1 MKTRLIISIYAWLCC
16 SAVAIAQDYALC
28 NQYTEIGDFVKAKQ
42 CLYAYKGVNDP
53 GALCFYKMNLA
64 INEGDGASAKALYA
78 ESERLTAT
86 DPYVLGT
93 KAIYVAY
100 SNNAEAAKVVFDPI
114 YKSHKNVS
122 PVFLMEVVRAFFK
135 FKSKDLQYASAWID
149 MLEKEIKQPNADW
162 LILKGD
168 YFASQGDHG
177 TALNFYNKAIDA
189 DSKKAT
195 AYHRKGIAYR
205 RIKNHTAS
213 MTELETA
220 LKLNPEFTMAILN
233 KAEVH
238 FDLGE
243 IDLGMRAYAE
253 YFNRAPEDMR
263 ARIQYARSLFSAKR
277 YKDSEEAALFVLG
290 RDSSNLAALKLL
302 SYANYEL
309 GKFPDGLK
317 HLESFLAKA
326 DSSLIQSRDYE
337 YLSKYYQKNNSDSLA
352 INALRKALAYE
363 DADAGLYSDAGSL
376 MMKKN
381 RFAEAFEV
389 FKSKAAKF
397 PLTSA
402 DNYSYGRA
410 ALMLQNYSTADSIF
424 SKVCEVQPNW
434 APGFLM
440 KAKASTYLDPES
452 KDGRAFP
459 YYEKYIA
466 LASAD
471 TANPDKYK
479 SGLIE
484 SYRYMG
490 SYYYLLKND
499 KTTSKDFWKRLL
511 ILDPNDKQAKEVL
524 EGLK

>member
-1 MKTRLIISIYAWLCC
+1 MKNRLIISIYALLCC
-16 SAVAIAQDYALC
+16 SAVAIAQDYAVC

-64 INEGDGASAKALYA
+64 INEGDGSSAKSLYA
-78 ESERLTAT
+78 DSERLTAT

-135 FKSKDLQYASAWID
+135 FKSKDLEYALAWIN

-177 TALNFYNKAIDA
+177 TALNFYNNAIDA

-205 RIKNHTAS
+205 RIKNHSAS
-213 MTELETA
+213 MAELETA

-243 IDLGMRAYAE
+243 IDQGIRTYAE

-263 ARIQYARSLFSAKR
+263 SRIQYARSLFSAKR
-277 YKDSEEAALFVLG
+277 YRESEEAALFVLG

-302 SYANYEL
+302 SYANFEL
-309 GKFPDGLK
+309 GKFPEGLK
-317 HLESFLAKA
+317 HMESFLSKA

-337 YLSKYYQKNNSDSLA
+337 YLSKFYQKNNADSLA
-352 INALRKALAYE
+352 INALRKALAFE

-381 RFAEAFEV
+381 RFADAFELY
-389 FKSKAAKF
+389 KSKAGRF

-440 KAKASTYLDPES
+440 KAKTSANLDPTSTE
-452 KDGRAFP
+452 GRAFP
-459 YYEKYIA
+459 FYEKYVS
-466 LASAD
+466 LAEAD
-471 TANPDKYK
+471 SANPDKYK
-479 SGLIE
+479 AGLLE

-490 SYYYLLKND
+490 YYYFLKKDN
-499 KTTSKDFWKRLL
+499 TTSKEFWRKVLV
-511 ILDPNDKQAKEVL
+511 IDPNDKQAKDVL
-524 EGLK
+524 KDL

>member
-1 MKTRLIISIYAWLCC
+1 MKTRLIISIYVWLSC
-16 SAVAIAQDYALC
+16 SALAIGQDYALC
-28 NQYTEIGDFVKAKQ
+28 NQYTEIGDFAKARQ

-64 INEGDGASAKALYA
+64 INEGDGTTAKALYA
-78 ESERLTAT
+78 EAEKLSAT

-93 KAIYVAY
+93 KAVYIVY

-122 PVFLMEVVRAFFK
+122 PVFMMEVVRAFFK

-195 AYHRKGIAYR
+195 SYHRKGIAYR
-205 RIKNHTAS
+205 RIKNHSAS
-213 MTELETA
+213 MSELETA

-243 IDLGMRAYAE
+243 VDQGIRAYAE

-263 ARIQYARSLFSAKR
+263 ARIQFARSLFGAKR
-277 YKDSEEAALFVLG
+277 YKESEEAALYVLN
-290 RDSSNLAALKLL
+290 RDSSNLSALKLL

-317 HLESFLAKA
+317 HMESFLAKA

-352 INALRKALAYE
+352 INALRKALTYD
-363 DADAGLYSDAGSL
+363 DADAGLYSEAGTL
-376 MMKKN
+376 MMKKS
-381 RFAEAFEV
+381 RFADAFDLY
-389 FKSKAAKF
+389 KSKAAKF
-397 PLTSA
+397 TLTSA

-410 ALMLQNYSTADSIF
+410 ALMLQNYATADSIF
-424 SKVCEVQPNW
+424 SRVCELQPNW

-440 KAKASTYLDPES
+440 KAKTSANLDPTSVE
-452 KDGRAFP
+452 GRAFP
-459 YYEKYIA
+459 FYEKYVT
-466 LASAD
+466 LAEAD
-471 TANPDKYK
+471 SANPDKYK
-479 SGLIE
+479 AGLLE
-484 SYRYMG
+484 SYRYLG
-490 SYYYLLKND
+490 YYYFLKKDNA
-499 KTTSKDFWKRLL
+499 TSKVFWRKVLV
-511 ILDPNDKQAKEVL
+511 IDPNDKQATDVL
-524 EGLK
+524 KDL